1 MLRWHT
7 KNNAQSI
14 AEYSLFL
21 TLVAAALLTMQVY
34 MKRGFQGV
42 LKFAADEV
50 GSQEEEVAAENMIVP
65 GSPED
70 SQFTTVRANSY
81 RIYTNN
87 GGASGRDIITNTST
101 ASGKSITVEL
111 ERDQENEEEPY
122 GLVY

>member
-34 MKRGFQGV
+34 MKRGVQGV

-70 SQFTTVRANSY
+70 SQFTTVSENSY
-81 RIYTNN
+81 KVYTKN
-87 GGASGRDIITNTST
+87 GG
-101 ASGKSITVEL
+101 E
-111 ERDQENEEEPY
+111 
-122 GLVY
+122 